1 MPSCSS
7 DSFSPEPS
15 SSIDRDA
22 NNLPTA
28 GSTMSPAGYC
38 SWTSPTSKKVLDNRY
53 TDMITSAMLPRQLTL
68 PPHPP
73 AKLTPSLSY
82 SCSLFALFFALPS
95 FRINHLQ
102 PLFTKHPGW
111 GYPNASMG
119 RTELLSS
126 EKERRQNCSSITSF
140 RINTC
145 KSVSKQSTL
154 TTFRMN
160 TYTNRG
166 EGGRSHYSP

>member
-53 TDMITSAMLPRQLTL
+53 TDMITSAMLPRRLT
-68 PPHPP
+68 PPSHPP

-82 SCSLFALFFALPS
+82 SCSLFALFSALPS
-95 FRINHLQ
+95 FTINHLQ
-102 PLFTKHPGW
+102 PLFAKHPGW
-111 GYPNASMG
+111 GYPNASMEHL
-119 RTELLSS
+119 ELLSS
-126 EKERRQNCSSITSF
+126 DKGRRRNCSSITTF

-160 TYTNRG
+160 TYV
-166 EGGRSHYSP
+166 

>member
-1 MPSCSS
+1 
-7 DSFSPEPS
+7 
-15 SSIDRDA
+15 
-22 NNLPTA
+22 
-28 GSTMSPAGYC
+28 
-38 SWTSPTSKKVLDNRY
+38 
-53 TDMITSAMLPRQLTL
+53 MITFFMLPRQLTL

-73 AKLTPSLSY
+73 AKLNPSLSY
-82 SCSLFALFFALPS
+82 SCSLFALFSALPS

-102 PLFTKHPGW
+102 PLFGKHPGW

-119 RTELLSS
+119 HLEPLSS
-126 EKERRQNCSSITSF
+126 DKGRRRNCSSITSF

-160 TYTNRG
+160 TYAKRG
-166 EGGRSHYSP
+166 EGGRARFGVRRSCRRFYAVSPGTAPVAQGGVRGVLRLFQGRSSVPASGAAPM

>member
-1 MPSCSS
+1 MRILQTFAAFEKLILPRA
-7 DSFSPEPS
+7 
-15 SSIDRDA
+15 DRMDPDGRYICLIA
-22 NNLPTA
+22 CRLNQ
-28 GSTMSPAGYC
+28 
-38 SWTSPTSKKVLDNRY
+38 KKALDIRY
-53 TDMITSAMLPRQLTL
+53 NDMITFPMLPRQLTL

-73 AKLTPSLSY
+73 AKLTPSPSY
-82 SCSLFALFFALPS
+82 SCSLFALFSALPS

-102 PLFTKHPGW
+102 PLFVKHPGG
-111 GYPNASMG
+111 GYRDASMG
-119 RTELLSS
+119 HLELLSS

-160 TYTNRG
+160 TYAKRG
-166 EGGRSHYSP
+166 EGGR